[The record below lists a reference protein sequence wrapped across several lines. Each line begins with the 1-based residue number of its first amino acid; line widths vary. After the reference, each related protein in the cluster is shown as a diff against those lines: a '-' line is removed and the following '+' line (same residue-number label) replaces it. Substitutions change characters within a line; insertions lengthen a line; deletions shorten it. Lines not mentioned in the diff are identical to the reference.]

1 MAKSRTSAQVVVDEV
16 TGELDFSPWTT
27 TFTFEKSRRMRLD
40 PTLQMARLYSVAPI
54 LAASWTVEGDEEEH
68 VKLIKDQLMPLR
80 THLLSTYLF
89 SEIDFGWKCYEKIF
103 AIDEQ
108 GNTVIQEVKPLKC
121 DDTRVR
127 YDKTTGAFKGLR
139 TTDLYTGVDVFIDA
153 QHSLFVNFDEE
164 GLGNY
169 AVAGFQIAEKAYDDW
184 NTCNRAAVKYDDKV
198 AGVYLVV
205 WHPEGKTKLN
215 GVETDNG
222 DIAQT
227 IIRTLRASGSVTI
240 PVRVKNQIDQ
250 LNGFSSSKVWEVA
263 FLTPGQM
270 QGAFNERMNYLDK
283 LKARALGVTERSLF
297 EGTYGTKAEAVTHA
311 SAVMLCKML
320 KHVQV
325 TDYFNTR
332 LVDQLLWQNYHV
344 KGTAKL
350 VAQPLTDDRI
360 ELFTRVFESLLS
372 DPAAGLELKDAIDKK
387 QLLGALKIPLEEGA
401 DFDRAARD
409 LPPAD
414 EDQPTKTVTETTKTQ
429 FSFNAAQGTHEYATT
444 QINLPS
450 DLAKRVLVMA
460 SKIDD
465 ADLAEDGRE
474 DEPHITVLYGLRDLQ
489 GIEETI
495 AGFGKIPIILGKTSL
510 FENEEYDVV
519 KVDVDSERLHKLYE
533 VLSKLPNENKYDKYI
548 PHVTLAYVKKGAGK
562 KYVGLSDVEGAK
574 FAADQL
580 MLRDRDGEGYG
591 IQLSH
596 LNLTRDGIRGKGD
609 GPGGGD
615 GGSDKGKPDRIKR
628 AVQAKIDKVKF
639 ADNEGVG
646 DAELNTWD
654 ESGYYVFKTSSGR
667 KFALSVD
674 SEAGNEAEERIQLE
688 LDGAERAREQIQDR
702 LDEAEQRGDEARID
716 DLNARLDRIDEDI
729 MALEDDL
736 DAAKENVDDPNS
748 GVVTFR
754 DQEGSIRITGRGEAF
769 EVFSNVVPALAAY
782 VGKYSPKK
790 LYFTAAEKSR
800 SSLYRRIVQSVLS
813 MNKGYEAFENSSGY
827 ATEFTLKKVA

>member
-1 MAKSRTSAQVVVDEV
+1 MAKSRTSAQVIVDEV
-16 TGELDFSPWTT
+16 TGELDFTPWTT

-68 VKLIKDQLMPLR
+68 IKLIKDQLLPLR

-108 GNTVIQEVKPLKC
+108 GTTVIQEVKPLKC

-127 YDKTTGAFKGLR
+127 YDKNTGAFKGLR
-139 TTDLYTGVDVFIDA
+139 TSDLYTGQDVFIDA

-169 AVAGFQIAEKAYDDW
+169 AIAGFQIAEKAYDDW

-222 DIAQT
+222 EIAQT
-227 IIRTLRASGSVTI
+227 IIRTLRASGSVSI
-240 PVRVKNQIDQ
+240 PIRVKNQIDQ
-250 LNGFSSSKVWEVA
+250 LNGFQSSKVWEVA
-263 FLTPGQM
+263 FLNPGQM
-270 QGAFNERMNYLDK
+270 QGAFNERANYLDK

-332 LVDQLLWQNYHV
+332 LVDQLLWQNFHA

-387 QLLGALKIPLEEGA
+387 QLLESLRIPLEEGA

-429 FSFNAAQGTHEYATT
+429 FSFYGTRDGIRGKGDGPGGGDGGGDDYQKISLSKFEGRTGTSTDVGPIEVTAYRVGPTADRGRGTFFADSLESIEDYKSLHDGHEPKKYTVKAEKPIVTESQFTLWKALGNKDTLQDAVWRADKASGFASSIAAFEKME
-444 QINLPS
+444 
-450 DLAKRVLVMA
+450 AKMA
-460 SKIDD
+460 KQAAKLGHDAIVYTKPPAPAKVEIAVIKSSK
-465 ADLAEDGRE
+465 
-474 DEPHITVLYGLRDLQ
+474 
-489 GIEETI
+489 
-495 AGFGKIPIILGKTSL
+495 KTSS
-510 FENEEYDVV
+510 FTE
-519 KVDVDSERLHKLYE
+519 
-533 VLSKLPNENKYDKYI
+533 
-548 PHVTLAYVKKGAGK
+548 
-562 KYVGLSDVEGAK
+562 
-574 FAADQL
+574 
-580 MLRDRDGEGYG
+580 
-591 IQLSH
+591 LSH

-609 GPGGGD
+609 GPGGGSEEKPLND
-615 GGSDKGKPDRIKR
+615 KEINKLSKYLNSGARLNPAQKTELKQLQKRWKAELERQKQGPDVSKEAAKLAKAGVKHSLEKLDSAATKAGTSMFGKSSSGLVKNKINSVVVKKLSSMKGTVDEYAYVFFPSTGKGKD
-628 AVQAKIDKVKF
+628 VSSQKF
-639 ADNEGVG
+639 
-646 DAELNTWD
+646 
-654 ESGYYVFKTSSGR
+654 
-667 KFALSVD
+667 
-674 SEAGNEAEERIQLE
+674 SEADDSWKDKDGNTYVYN
-688 LDGAERAREQIQDR
+688 DG
-702 LDEAEQRGDEARID
+702 
-716 DLNARLDRIDEDI
+716 
-729 MALEDDL
+729 
-736 DAAKENVDDPNS
+736 
-748 GVVTFR
+748 
-754 DQEGSIRITGRGEAF
+754 
-769 EVFSNVVPALAAY
+769 
-782 VGKYSPKK
+782 
-790 LYFTAAEKSR
+790 
-800 SSLYRRIVQSVLS
+800 SVLV
-813 MNKGYEAFENSSGY
+813 
-827 ATEFTLKKVA
+827 LK